1 MAPSV
6 TSSGPGHSLM
16 STAQRDQ
23 VFSQLEIP
31 VHFDCLHPICPPDP
45 ACPLFLSF
53 LAFGCVR
60 DES

>member
-1 MAPSV
+1 MSV
-6 TSSGPGHSLM
+6 ASSGPAHPLM

-31 VHFDCLHPICPPDP
+31 VHFDHLCPLCPLGP

-53 LAFGCVR
+53 LASGCVR
-60 DES
+60 VER